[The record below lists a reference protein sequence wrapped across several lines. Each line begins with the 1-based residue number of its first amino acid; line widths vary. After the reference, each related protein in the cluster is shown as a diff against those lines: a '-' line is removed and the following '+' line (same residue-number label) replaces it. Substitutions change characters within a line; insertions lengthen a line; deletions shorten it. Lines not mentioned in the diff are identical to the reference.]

1 MSAQTTTP
9 GHELD
14 LDAARAARKREGAG
28 ITPSLRLNGQSY
40 ELPVELPV
48 DVFDPL
54 VHVDVDVSLLVRM
67 AMDAREAAEKND
79 ENANMAVLDV
89 LVDLMVANPQLPVD
103 LVGAV
108 KESSRLMLGEEC
120 YAALVAFRPTVADL
134 GAIAKHLFRQY
145 GVGLGE
151 ALPSSDSSGDTE
163 TTSKPTSSGT
173 ARARTSGAAGK
184 PRARRAS

>member
-1 MSAQTTTP
+1 MSARSTTS

-14 LDAARAARKREGAG
+14 LDAAREARKREGAG
-28 ITPSLRLNGQSY
+28 VTPALKLDGHRY

-67 AMDAREAAEKND
+67 AMDARDAAEAND

-89 LVDLMVANPQLPVD
+89 LVDLMVANPPLPVD
-103 LVGAV
+103 LVGAI
-108 KESSRLMLGEEC
+108 KKSTQLLLGEEC

-151 ALPSSDSSGDTE
+151 ASPSPDSSGDTE

-173 ARARTSGAAGK
+173 ARARTSGGPGK
-184 PRARRAS
+184 TRTRRTS